1 MRPIQLIMTAFGPY
15 KQKEVIDF
23 EDLGEHRIFA
33 ISGNTGA
40 GKTTILMR
48 FVMCY
53 MVRLVEKNVVI
64 RACFEVN
71 LLMIMFIQVLN

>member
-23 EDLGEHRIFA
+23 DDLGEHRIFA

-40 GKTTILMR
+40 GKTTI
-48 FVMCY
+48 FDAICY
-53 MVRLVEKNVVI
+53 VLYGEQAEKNEVI
-64 RACFEVN
+64 RACSAVN
-71 LLMIMFIQVLN
+71 LLMIMCIQA

>member
-33 ISGNTGA
+33 ISGNTE
-40 GKTTILMR
+40 LENND
-48 FVMCY
+48 F
-53 MVRLVEKNVVI
+53 
-64 RACFEVN
+64 
-71 LLMIMFIQVLN
+71 

>member
-40 GKTTILMR
+40 GKQRLMR

>member
-23 EDLGEHRIFA
+23 DDLGEHRIFA

-48 FVMCY
+48 FVMFY
-53 MVRLVEKNVVI
+53 MVRQVEKNK
-64 RACFEVN
+64 
-71 LLMIMFIQVLN
+71 

>member
-33 ISGNTGA
+33 ISNTGA
-40 GKTTILMR
+40 GKQR
-48 FVMCY
+48 F
-53 MVRLVEKNVVI
+53 
-64 RACFEVN
+64 
-71 LLMIMFIQVLN
+71 